1 MVPCQTHVM
10 LKWQEH
16 LNSSWAAEDS
26 QTATRQGAA
35 GLYAKLLHNKEV
47 VGVAQPVMDLIGPR
61 LPDFQ
66 YESSAAEEREEYLSS
81 LLHSQRCL
89 AHRVL
94 ARTPYALG
102 LHHRLVVLQR
112 IYYALHSKYHD
123 RFRAPAPSQT
133 MTSQDSGAME
143 PASEPWLP
151 GGGSRVKSG
160 TDVLIEMGVRTG
172 LSLLFALLQQNWRYA
187 REDPG
192 VALCNDVLATASS
205 VLASLPPLSLAN
217 ENKIPAVGLD
227 CLAQVADFLKK
238 TSVSSGSGG
247 ADRAGRRLALELLLG
262 LAVQRGSL
270 RFLLEWVE
278 VALAAS
284 SSSITSSTGSQQ
296 LQSEGGV
303 GYDLIYQTLLQ
314 MRQYSGFRGDS
325 LNSQALKKD
334 ADGLCSLSHV
344 ALCLFEEIC
353 NLASNCLCSCS
364 AGSASPGGV
373 ENDAVMVYVW
383 GSNSSHQLAEGTLE
397 KILQPKLAQG
407 FSDAQMIEA
416 GQYCTFSVSADG
428 SVKACGKGSYGR
440 LGLGDSNNQSM
451 PKKLAL
457 EPPRNM
463 CKVSSS
469 KGSDGHTL
477 AVTGEGEV
485 FSWGDGDYG
494 KLGHGN
500 SATQKYPKII
510 QGPLLGKVVVCVS
523 AGYRHSAAVT
533 NDGELYTWGEGDF
546 GRLGHSDSHS
556 RNVPTLVKDISGV
569 GQAACGSSHTMAVAQ
584 DGRMVWSF
592 GGGDNGKLG
601 HGDTNRV
608 YRPKVIEALHG
619 FIIRKVCAGSQSSLA
634 LTSAGQVFAW
644 GCGSCLGCG
653 SSETTS
659 LRPRFIEELSVTKII
674 DISCGDSHCLALSHE
689 NEVYAWG
696 NNAMGQCGQG
706 HTSTP
711 VTKPKKVIGLEGV
724 SIQQIT
730 AGTSHS
736 LAWTAVPTDRQLVA
750 WHRPFCVDLE
760 ESTFTY
766 LRSFLERYCD
776 GIGGEM
782 PPAPFPSRR
791 EHHQFVLLC
800 MKLLSIHLSLAH
812 AGGTGATVL
821 GAQGRPLRN
830 LLFRLIDSSV
840 PESIQQAVMNTLSI
854 GASLLLPPLRERTEL
869 LHSLL
874 PQGPESWESLSKG
887 QRLQLDMVLNSL
899 QEQSH
904 VASLL
909 GYSSPGE
916 LTAGAGPLGPPL
928 TSSPDRPSPSPEA
941 LHDHL
946 HLAEMLLKTLLLS
959 IGFYTERAFG
969 ELEKNSDKQQSSR
982 SQRQTDPP
990 SHFHHLLSALHK
1002 HLLAHC
1008 YSQTNTEDDSS
1019 VTLLHKH
1026 LCLLLPYTA
1035 ETFRRSTI
1043 LLEESS
1049 LDKHVIH
1056 KLHTVLLSSVAG
1068 SLLCQVMYSLLLLPL
1083 WVVRPLL
1090 THLLCLLEHLNEF
1103 NCLLPDTALLEER
1116 ELEAACSGQL
1126 DDTERA
1132 GPSHGGA
1139 EDDGWVWL
1147 LDLERSVALAI
1158 GRCLGG
1164 MLQGPP
1170 PSVQERT
1177 SEYWLCNPL
1186 LRNGLEMDF
1195 EQLDSSTSWLTEAV
1209 LLGCPDAKLA
1219 DLCLSEEN
1227 SMLMELALGSSR
1239 EPAGGLWRKM
1249 KEYAISRDWDNSGP
1263 SGDSLLET
1271 ACRCSLAALLKHTG
1285 LQDEAY
1291 WQDKYEP
1298 CEMLIEIYEMVY
1310 KIRSALLAHK
1320 DTPVTTANTQAL
1332 ANSKQSPSGQDR
1344 QEPGPSGREQQADR
1358 GKDQDPELGGHSGG
1372 HGTHQGGQ
1380 FLPTTAEHN
1389 QEEGPEE
1396 DTPSISSMYLPEVLQ
1411 CFLATRE
1418 AMQLQQNETVYESS
1432 GTSTLPS
1439 STESP
1444 GTPER
1449 EPPNTQG
1456 WERRRGSEE
1465 GMSFPVACHL
1475 VVSRCV
1481 FLLLGVRPAWQEQS
1495 EETGQAESTGA
1506 RKSTSSTDSLLS
1518 PKAEQSR
1525 FTLGSRKPSAGQS
1538 RNSFKNRMGLPLCS
1552 LGIMKDAWERLRQ
1565 CISPTT
1571 SSMCQ
1576 GGAGSSSSV
1585 LSQVFHF
1592 LCGSLLRPTPPSS
1605 LLEREAGSQADPKAI
1620 TLAMYQQQQRAEV
1633 RLEALCQISS
1643 FLSEMEE
1650 KSSGSGSSPPLR
1662 FPGLLQSV
1670 QLQFL
1675 SGCFGLGTPITG
1687 CQSGDNDQMYHY
1699 TSGTQSAS
1707 MFTQRELQ
1715 SAAHTLY
1722 QQVVR
1727 VLRQKVLTEREQTG
1741 SYQPLLLATVFA
1753 LNFHYQPV
1761 DLVVVCKS
1769 GILEILPLLTDNTCV
1784 LMNQRWLVAS
1794 VSGSMLLNGAVKL
1807 ACARLLQILA
1817 IAASSCEDSLPLD
1830 VSQAL
1835 LDVMCEQLQSLL
1847 HMVHQQEA
1855 LENTATEEA
1864 DQDTSTKRIRIEGME
1879 MVRSS
1884 RVIES
1889 QLADFLVFLRRILSL
1904 RVTKRVSAFI
1914 KWIDPLMTIISHK
1927 CSSGSPRFRNLRT
1940 KLLAFHI
1947 LEGLLPACS
1956 DTAQIEQI
1964 VDQLFGLL
1972 SVCMWEE
1979 PLAVKKNQEKTAE
1992 SSNRDP
1998 GSEDESIP
2006 IGDFSFDPYKLIC
2019 CSLESGNVLSHGSGG
2034 KGYGLATTAINSGC
2048 FIWKFNITK
2057 ENKGN
2062 EGTCIGVSRWPIR
2075 DYNHRTTTDM
2085 WLYRAYSGSLYHGG
2099 ELGRALPSFTQG
2111 DTITCI
2117 LDMEARTISFAKNN
2131 KEPKLAFEGVEA
2143 TELYPCVLFYSSNPG
2158 EKVALCDLQMRGMPS
2173 DLLPGEPLCSPRTT
2187 VLLEATVQLLCRLHQ
2202 CDGYWTQHIN
2212 QHMQSRLELIGPL
2225 MKEGGLGTVKHAGP
2239 RPKGIDER
2247 EKNKEQV
2254 RTCVGEETVEP
2265 GDLVT
2270 GPSGLS
2276 ETQLGA
2282 LCSEVWPVLALI
2294 GGVDSGLR
2302 AGGLCLHKPSGR
2314 RATLLGVLKEGSP
2327 LAKLQWEEA
2336 DLSVSFLNS
2345 WSPSDTPLSSLEPCD
2360 VPQCDVSRFRGLKPS
2375 VLLDL
2380 IFLTGLL
2387 EEQEEARERGGGA
2400 GRTRKS
2406 CSSEQEEEGWSIPR
2420 SVLERR
2426 LDEDIARVMMDD
2438 DDIERGT
2445 GLTEEREERE
2455 GERERNSHPSPTRA
2469 LSESCDDPEEGS
2481 TSSSCPPTP
2490 TPTLPTPSPH
2500 QTKPQP
2506 DVFSLE
2512 LRAVRVSYLLLG
2524 ALKSLAVILSCG
2536 KFTDLLLVPKHQDPS
2551 TAAILTSSS
2560 PDQAKPGDSGLSPAP
2575 AGEDS
2580 NAAEMRSV
2588 LQFMVRSMVK
2598 WAVRPCPIKQ
2608 SVSLSD
2614 LERAQV
2620 LIFKGTL
2627 NTLQEDKGTKDR
2639 KEPGHHSSSQPL
2651 SKTSSS
2657 VSLYSTGSEGT
2668 AIFGQSNGASA
2679 SSSTN
2684 DLAASL
2690 LSALQAD
2697 GLENFNPFLPIN
2709 LLQRMVLARF
2719 PTLAGLV
2726 NNPPMLHGPGPGF
2739 GLATSS
2745 SCEGFTEQQTS
2756 FMEPCANSQARSRGA
2771 ERPQMFVPV
2780 RLLEMGFSMR
2790 HIYKAMEAAG
2800 VAGEVDSRTIEVLAS
2815 WMLEHPLTEELQMES
2830 QPAGASTTETPS
2842 PDGPETVQCPEAPTS
2857 EPNESL
2863 LAGLDLVERENFLDV
2878 HLTRNRPP
2886 PARRQR
2892 SSLGHRTSFRRA
2904 DSPSP
2909 NPIPPL
2915 YRQDPGV
2922 SEWPE
2927 RAETHP
2933 FAAEEESELGYMDDP
2948 YHEEPYEELQ
2958 FREFIS
2964 SERDTLWMVEGGEEH
2979 QPHDMVQCELCNTL
2993 TLQFNNHMKRH
3004 HPGCG
3009 QSAGRRGY
3017 RSTGAYVDGW
3027 FGGECGSGSPYY
3039 LLCSTCREKYLAAN
3053 LGEIGSKHD
3062 RLKGLASDL
3071 IGRLDSTS
3079 DEDWELGPLDDSD
3092 PDRLTGLE
3100 DFGVLLRPLGLSE
3113 KKLVPDPIPFT
3124 ENDPLGALVNSTSN
3138 PDGSMIQKGVVS
3150 IDTKGLGSSGPLT
3163 LGEQAASLRDP
3174 QDRLQ
3179 ALGRVTST
3187 AQILLAYSMVMRA
3200 LSQTS
3205 SSVSVCSA
3213 SSGLEG
3219 LGLADIRILVRLM
3232 CLAAAGR
3239 VHTSVDQQGVAGGS
3253 RGCGGATESS
3263 SSAFLSFLSSAIGS
3277 LVSHSPT
3284 AYRELVDICTQDLMA
3299 AATGMNLGAIS
3310 DPAQRVRLTSTLKRA
3325 PQQDVTP
3332 LTPPTFLVTQSLV
3345 SLLTEKGIRYRYSP
3359 ERTVTEQH
3367 ETKGPEAGSPSAAVP
3382 PPQVGARV
3390 GPLELANALA
3400 ACALSARLTSK
3411 HRQWAAQQLVQAL
3424 AASERERDNP
3434 IRPQTYSDMAGDL
3447 RKCPLKKLE
3456 GHHGR
3461 VTSCTWNNEQGLLA
3475 TGAQDGTV
3483 RLWDVNQNTADLQCT
3498 HSCSISDDRRGSEAA
3513 GGAHLVSPVYWSS
3526 GGTLLAAFQNKIINI
3541 WTVNGAQGHVEAQPS
3556 WVTAL
3561 SWVQTSSPFPTQG
3574 GIAGKD
3580 AQPESLLVGRLD
3592 GSLCRLQVTE
3602 DFSIESTELTR
3613 CHRKE
3618 SPQCVAWH
3626 SVDKPFAVGYPDGK
3640 ILLATAESYETEQP
3654 LLLSAFPESVSIL
3667 RWDPTGHLLL
3677 STGRSEVVKIWG
3689 RAGGTWI
3696 TLHSLFHTGTV
3707 NTAEWCPLPGR
3718 GPEPRLMMAVGSQN
3732 GLLNV
3737 WTLPQGGTNV
3747 SVPKFLGSSSS
3758 QENNSGIKRGSAKCV
3773 FRLSGHITAVKT
3785 LSFCPSGLALVS
3797 GGIGGLLNIW
3807 SLQDG
3812 SILQTVVTG
3821 LGSVVSTTWIP
3832 NVGVAACSGRS
3843 KDALL
3848 IRCTSDWISQ
3858 NHVLASCRTVLRTQG
3873 ILGLNRAPCMAV
3885 FLERLPTLLQEQYS
3899 YERSHVTAGDQ
3910 LVHSAFL
3917 QSLASLTVGLSLE
3930 QYLCRPCRPPHHH
3943 PASLSLDHTHSCPME
3958 WSWLQTFSTTVKSAE
3973 AIARGTAFPESF
3985 TVPEFQQA
3993 GTTELT
3999 KPLDNS
4005 KWSFMMDEQLMS
4017 WATTRPED
4025 WQQGG
4030 KSQVF
4035 LWGNGRHGQLAD
4047 AGTNLMV
4054 PTIAPSLSQTHQV
4067 VCGQNCT
4074 FLVQANGTVLA
4085 VGEGSYGRLGQGNSD
4100 DLYTPTVI
4108 SALQGYVVTQLV
4120 TSCGSDGHSLALT
4133 ETGEV
4138 FSWGD
4143 GDYGKLGH
4151 GNSERQRRPKQVEA
4165 LQGEEVVQL
4174 ACGFKHSAVITTDG
4188 KLLTFGSGDSG
4199 RLGQRST
4206 SNKMLP
4212 ERVTALEGYHIGQ
4225 VSCGINHTLV
4235 LSSDGMSVWSFG
4247 DGDYGKL
4254 GTGPC
4259 TVKSYPQKVE
4269 QLCNKGI
4276 KKVGCGTQ
4284 FSVVLAKDGH
4294 VYTFGQERLIG
4305 LPDSLLK
4312 NHNRPQ
4318 VVPALEGVFVEDI
4331 AVGCEHVLVLSSTGD
4346 VYAWG
4351 CNCEGQ
4357 LGLGHSSPVK
4367 EPTLV
4372 TGLQGNNVRQI
4383 SAGRCHS
4390 SAWTTPSPSVKA
4402 SGASANL
4409 QLGLPQSIPP
4419 QYNALKD
4426 CSPDVL
4432 NTRLR
4437 VLYHFSDLMYKSWR
4451 LLNLHPRN
4459 QVSSSRYSSGTAAIV
4474 QGQLRGLLSP
4484 KVNTLPLVRSI
4495 GRTMTQGKT
4504 YGPQIT
4510 VKRISTRGRSSK
4522 PIFVQIAKQVVS
4534 LNPLELRLPSR
4545 AWKVKLVGEGADDAG
4560 GVFDDTITEMCQ
4572 ELQSGVVDLLIHT
4585 PNSSTD
4591 VGSNTDRFLLNPA
4604 AVSEDHM
4611 VQFRFLGILMA
4622 VAIRTKKPLDLH
4634 LAPWVWKQL
4643 CCIPLGGPDLEE
4655 VDLLTYRSLHGIRH
4669 LDNSGI
4675 TEDNFH
4681 VMIPLDSFMAHSA
4694 DGKLVPVVPGG
4705 HNISLTFSN
4714 KSDYVER
4721 TLDYRL
4727 HEMDRQVA
4735 AVREGMSSIIPV
4747 PLLSLLTARQLEQLV
4762 CGLPEVSVEMLKK
4775 VVRYRDITDSH
4786 QLIGWLW
4793 QSLEEFA
4800 NEERVLFL
4808 RFVSG
4813 RSRLPSNPADITQ
4826 KFQIIKVDRPVNGLP
4841 TAQTC
4846 FFQLR
4851 LPPYTSQAILA
4862 ERLRYSIHNCPSID
4876 MDNYMLSRNTDPADG
4891 SDTEY

>member
-26 QTATRQGAA
+26 VQTATRSGAA
-35 GLYAKLLHNKEV
+35 SLYAKLLHSKEV
-47 VGVAQPVMDLIGPR
+47 LGLAQPVQDLMGPR

-66 YESSAAEEREEYLSS
+66 YESSAEEEREEYLSA

-94 ARTPYALG
+94 ARTPYALS
-102 LHHRLVVLQR
+102 LHHRLAVLQR
-112 IYYALHSKYHD
+112 VYYALHSKYHD
-123 RFRAPAPSQT
+123 RFRTPPPPQ
-133 MTSQDSGAME
+133 
-143 PASEPWLP
+143 PASSSSSGTEGGALEPISESWQVA
-151 GGGSRVKSG
+151 GSRVKSG

-172 LSLLFALLQQNWRYA
+172 LSLLFALLRQSWQRG
-187 REDPG
+187 RMSLEDDPPD
-192 VALCNDVLATASS
+192 VALCNEVLGTASS
-205 VLASLPPLSLAN
+205 VLAALPPLSLAN

-227 CLAQVADFLKK
+227 CLAQVSDFLKK
-238 TSVSSGSGG
+238 TAVSGSW

-284 SSSITSSTGSQQ
+284 ASSSSSSSS
-296 LQSEGGV
+296 SEPSGV
-303 GYDLIYQTLLQ
+303 GYELIGQILQQ
-314 MRQYSGFRGDS
+314 MRQYSGFRGDFV
-325 LNSQALKKD
+325 NTQVLKKD

-353 NLASNCLCSCS
+353 ALASNCLSSCS
-364 AGSASPGGV
+364 MGSSSPGSEG
-373 ENDAVMVYVW
+373 DAVKVYVW

-407 FSDAQMIEA
+407 FCDAQMIEA

-428 SVKACGKGSYGR
+428 SVRACGKGSYGR
-440 LGLGDSNNQSM
+440 LGLGDSNNQSV
-451 PKKLAL
+451 PKKLVL
-457 EPPRNM
+457 DPPRTM
-463 CKVSSS
+463 RKVSSS

-477 AVTGEGEV
+477 AVTAEGEV

-500 SATQKYPKII
+500 SATQKYPKLI

-569 GQAACGSSHTMAVAQ
+569 GQAACGSSHTIAVAL
-584 DGRMVWSF
+584 DGRIVWSF

-619 FIIRKVCAGSQSSLA
+619 YIIRKVCAGSQCSLA

-711 VTKPKKVIGLEGV
+711 ITKPKKVIGLEGL

-776 GIGGEM
+776 SISGDT
-782 PPAPFPSRR
+782 PPAPFSSKR

-830 LLFRLIDSSV
+830 LLFRLIDSNV
-840 PESIQQAVMNTLSI
+840 PESLQQAVMNTLSI

-909 GYSSPGE
+909 GYSSPGD
-916 LTAGAGPLGPPL
+916 LGAGLLPP
-928 TSSPDRPSPSPEA
+928 TPDRPVGSSTSSTEA
-941 LHDHL
+941 PDHL
-946 HLAEMLLKTLLLS
+946 HLAEVLLKTLLLS

-969 ELEKNSDKQQSSR
+969 ELEKNSDKQQSS
-982 SQRQTDPP
+982 SAQKQTEAP

-1008 YSQTNTEDDSS
+1008 YIYTNTEDDSS

-1026 LCLLLPYTA
+1026 LCLLLPYAA

-1049 LDKHVIH
+1049 LDKHVIN
-1056 KLHTVLLSSVAG
+1056 KLHMVLFGSVAG

-1083 WVVRPLL
+1083 AVVKPLL
-1090 THLLCLLEHLNEF
+1090 PHLLSLLEHLNEL
-1103 NCLLPDTALLEER
+1103 NCYLPNTSLLESL
-1116 ELEAACSGQL
+1116 ELEGTPQEISEVTDAALG
-1126 DDTERA
+1126 EE
-1132 GPSHGGA
+1132 SHDWA
-1139 EDDGWVWL
+1139 WL

-1170 PSVQERT
+1170 PSVQEKAA
-1177 SEYWLCNPL
+1177 EYWLCNPL

-1195 EQLDSSTSWLTEAV
+1195 EQLDLAMGWLTEAI
-1209 LLGCPDAKLA
+1209 LLVSGDARLA
-1219 DLCLSEEN
+1219 DLQLSEEN
-1227 SMLMELALGSSR
+1227 ATLVELALGSPR
-1239 EPAGGLWRKM
+1239 EPAASLWRKM
-1249 KEYAISRDWDNSGP
+1249 KEYAASRDWDGGAAL
-1263 SGDSLLET
+1263 GDSLLET

-1285 LQDEAY
+1285 LQDDAY
-1291 WQDKYEP
+1291 WQDRYEP
-1298 CEMLIEIYEMVY
+1298 CEMLIEIYEVVY
-1310 KIRSALLAHK
+1310 KVRTTLLSLKENMANAANIQPAAVTKQGSAGSQSPGEEKLEPSSSSEQ
-1320 DTPVTTANTQAL
+1320 TGREPEPTGQNTQ
-1332 ANSKQSPSGQDR
+1332 P
-1344 QEPGPSGREQQADR
+1344 
-1358 GKDQDPELGGHSGG
+1358 
-1372 HGTHQGGQ
+1372 
-1380 FLPTTAEHN
+1380 AEHN
-1389 QEEGPEE
+1389 QDDPTE
-1396 DTPSISSMYLPEVLQ
+1396 DETPSIKVLQ

-1449 EPPNTQG
+1449 EPPARPWDCPQNT
-1456 WERRRGSEE
+1456 EHSLT
-1465 GMSFPVACHL
+1465 FPAACHL
-1475 VVSRCV
+1475 VVSRCL
-1481 FLLLGVRPAWQEQS
+1481 FLLLGVQAAWQEQS
-1495 EETGQAESTGA
+1495 QLFDTYTESNTA
-1506 RKSTSSTDSLLS
+1506 RKSTSSFEGQGT
-1518 PKAEQSR
+1518 KAEFHSSSDSRKQSEREVNDQSR
-1525 FTLGSRKPSAGQS
+1525 SSSGSV
-1538 RNSFKNRMGLPLCS
+1538 KNKMGLPLCS
-1552 LGIMKDAWERLRQ
+1552 LGIMKDVWERLRQ
-1565 CISPTT
+1565 CISPSTVLG
-1571 SSMCQ
+1571 S
-1576 GGAGSSSSV
+1576 GAVGSPM
-1585 LSQVFHF
+1585 LDQVFHF
-1592 LCGSLLRPTPPSS
+1592 LCGSLVRTSVLV
-1605 LLEREAGSQADPKAI
+1605 ERAAGVQADPRAI
-1620 TLAMYQQQQRAEV
+1620 TLAMAQQQQRAEV

-1650 KSSGSGSSPPLR
+1650 KSSGNSLVPPR

-1670 QLQFL
+1670 QLHFL
-1675 SGCFGLGTPITG
+1675 SGCFGLGAPVTG
-1687 CQSGDNDQMYHY
+1687 SLATLTDKLSHY
-1699 TSGTQSAS
+1699 TAGTESAS
-1707 MFTQRELQ
+1707 MSAQRELQ
-1715 SAAHTLY
+1715 AAAHTLY

-1727 VLRQKVLTEREQTG
+1727 VLRQKVALEKEHKG
-1741 SYQPLLLATVFA
+1741 SCQHLLLAAVFA
-1753 LNFHYQPV
+1753 LTFHYQPA
-1761 DLVVVCKS
+1761 DLVVVIKS
-1769 GILEILPLLTDNTCV
+1769 GLLELLASITDNSCV
-1784 LMNQRWLVAS
+1784 LVSQRWLAAS
-1794 VSGSMLLNGAVKL
+1794 VSGNMLLGGAVKL
-1807 ACARLLQILA
+1807 ASARLLQSLV
-1817 IAASSCEDSLPLD
+1817 IAASSCEGALPLD

-1835 LDVMCEQLQSLL
+1835 MDVMCEQLQGLL
-1847 HMVHQQEA
+1847 LTLHQQEA
-1855 LENTATEEA
+1855 LENSAEYDGEL
-1864 DQDTSTKRIRIEGME
+1864 DPNTKTPKPENAE
-1879 MVRSS
+1879 VPHSS
-1884 RVIES
+1884 KVVES
-1889 QLADFLVFLRRILSL
+1889 QLSDFLVFLRRILSL
-1904 RVTKRVSAFI
+1904 RVTKRVSSFSR
-1914 KWIDPLMTIISHK
+1914 WIDPLMIIISYHS
-1927 CSSGSPRFRNLRT
+1927 SSGNPHFYNLRT

-1947 LEGLLPACS
+1947 LEALLPACS
-1956 DTAQIEQI
+1956 DPLQMKQI
-1964 VDQLFGLL
+1964 VEQLFGLL
-1972 SVCMWEE
+1972 STYMWEE
-1979 PLAVKKNQEKTAE
+1979 PLAMRRKLEKASENSKKEI
-1992 SSNRDP
+1992 S
-1998 GSEDESIP
+1998 SEDECIP
-2006 IGDFSFDPYKLIC
+2006 IGDFSFDPHKLVC

-2034 KGYGLATTAINSGC
+2034 KGYGLATTAITSGC
-2048 FIWKFNITK
+2048 FIWKFYITK
-2057 ENKGN
+2057 ENRGN

-2131 KEPKLAFEGVEA
+2131 REPKLAFEGVDA

-2173 DLLPGEPLCSPRTT
+2173 DLLPGDPLCSPRAT
-2187 VLLEATVQLLCRLHQ
+2187 VLVEATIQLLRRLHQ
-2202 CDGYWTQHIN
+2202 SDDWASHIN
-2212 QHMQSRLELIGPL
+2212 LHMSRRLDLIGPI
-2225 MKEGGLGTVKHAGP
+2225 MREGAHCRHGHGSKDQAECGVVEGERSPGETWKSPELFCGP
-2239 RPKGIDER
+2239 
-2247 EKNKEQV
+2247 
-2254 RTCVGEETVEP
+2254 T
-2265 GDLVT
+2265 
-2270 GPSGLS
+2270 GLS
-2276 ETQLGA
+2276 EPQLGV
-2282 LCSEVWPVLALI
+2282 LCTEVWPVLALI

-2302 AGGLCLHKPSGR
+2302 AGGICQHKPSGR

-2327 LAKLQWEEA
+2327 LAKLQWEET
-2336 DLSVSFLNS
+2336 DLTVSFLNS
-2345 WSPSDTPLSSLEPCD
+2345 WSPSDTPLSFLEPCD
-2360 VPQCDVSRFRGLKPS
+2360 VPQLDVSRCSGLTPA
-2375 VLLDL
+2375 VLFHL
-2380 IFLTGLL
+2380 ILLTGVL
-2387 EEQEEARERGGGA
+2387 EEPELEAGA
-2400 GRTRKS
+2400 GTRTGGRVSGKS
-2406 CSSEQEEEGWSIPR
+2406 RNNSQNNSEGGSR
-2420 SVLERR
+2420 SELEQR
-2426 LDEDIARVMMDD
+2426 LDEDIARVMML
-2438 DDIERGT
+2438 EEGVN
-2445 GLTEEREERE
+2445 GLMTTEEDKNKGDERKEVHHSEAESPRTPKPSVEEQ
-2455 GERERNSHPSPTRA
+2455 
-2469 LSESCDDPEEGS
+2469 EGS
-2481 TSSSCPPTP
+2481 PCPL
-2490 TPTLPTPSPH
+2490 TLSLAPRT
-2500 QTKPQP
+2500 
-2506 DVFSLE
+2506 DLFALE
-2512 LRAVRVSYLLLG
+2512 LHAIRVSYLLLG
-2524 ALKSLAVILSCG
+2524 ALKSLAVILNCG
-2536 KFTDLLLVPKHQDPS
+2536 MFTDLLLVPKAE
-2551 TAAILTSSS
+2551 TAAGLGS
-2560 PDQAKPGDSGLSPAP
+2560 PDPARCPAAAPGEES
-2575 AGEDS
+2575 
-2580 NAAEMRSV
+2580 AELQSV
-2588 LQFMVRSMVK
+2588 VQFLVRSMVK
-2598 WAVRPCPIKQ
+2598 WAVRPSPIKQ
-2608 SVSLSD
+2608 SVALAD

-2620 LIFKGTL
+2620 MIFKGAL
-2627 NTLQEDKGTKDR
+2627 CRLQEDGAGKENKDSA
-2639 KEPGHHSSSQPL
+2639 GHGSSQPV
-2651 SKTSSS
+2651 SKSSSS
-2657 VSLYSTGSEGT
+2657 VSLYSNGSDGT
-2668 AIFGQSNGASA
+2668 AIFGQSA

-2684 DLAASL
+2684 DLTTSL

-2719 PTLAGLV
+2719 PTLAGFVHSPVL
-2726 NNPPMLHGPGPGF
+2726 PP
-2739 GLATSS
+2739 GLSLAGSAP
-2745 SCEGFTEQQTS
+2745 CEGYTEQQTS
-2756 FMEPCANSQARSRGA
+2756 FLEPCGQTRTPVDH
-2771 ERPQMFVPV
+2771 PQMFVPV
-2780 RLLEMGFSMR
+2780 RLLEMGFSVR
-2790 HIYKAMEAAG
+2790 HIYRAMEAAG
-2800 VAGEVDSRTIEVLAS
+2800 VTGEVDSAMIEVLAS
-2815 WMLEHPLTEELQMES
+2815 WMLEHPLTEEQHTGEGS
-2830 QPAGASTTETPS
+2830 SAGGATDTPS
-2842 PDGPETVQCPEAPTS
+2842 SEGPETVQCPESPATLR
-2857 EPNESL
+2857 EPSESL

-2892 SSLGHRTSFRRA
+2892 SGLSQRTSFRRA

-2909 NPIPPL
+2909 GPVPAL
-2915 YRQDPGV
+2915 YRQEMAV

-2948 YHEEPYEELQ
+2948 YQEEPYEELLTP
-2958 FREFIS
+2958 EFIA
-2964 SERDTLWMVEGGEEH
+2964 SERDTLWMVEAGEEH
-2979 QPHDMVQCELCNTL
+2979 TEAREMVECELCNTL
-2993 TLQFNNHMKRH
+2993 TLQFNTHMKRH

-3017 RSTGAYVDGW
+3017 RSNGAYVDGW

-3039 LLCSTCREKYLAAN
+3039 LLCSTCREKYLTAN
-3053 LGEIGSKHD
+3053 LGDLSSKHE
-3062 RLKGLASDL
+3062 RARGLASDL

-3079 DEDWELGPLDDSD
+3079 DDEWDPGHQEDSD
-3092 PDRLTGLE
+3092 SDRLTGLE

-3113 KKLVPDPIPFT
+3113 KKLIPDPIPFI
-3124 ENDPLGALVNSTSN
+3124 EPDPLGANDTGEKNL
-3138 PDGSMIQKGVVS
+3138 QYRGVVS
-3150 IDTKGLGSSGPLT
+3150 TELKGSTGLMS
-3163 LGEQAASLRDP
+3163 LGEQAASLREA
-3174 QDRLQ
+3174 QERLV
-3179 ALGRVTST
+3179 ALRRVTAT
-3187 AQILLAYSMVMRA
+3187 AQILLAYSMALRA
-3200 LSQTS
+3200 LSQISSTS
-3205 SSVSVCSA
+3205 SVCNQ
-3213 SSGLEG
+3213 SSGLEA

-3232 CLAAAGR
+3232 CLAAGGR
-3239 VHTSVDQQGVAGGS
+3239 VHMDVDQQGSGRGS
-3253 RGCGGATESS
+3253 LSDSTGST
-3263 SSAFLSFLSSAIGS
+3263 FLSFLSSAIGS
-3277 LVSHSPT
+3277 LVCHSPA

-3299 AATGMNLGAIS
+3299 AATGMNLGAIVDQQQS
-3310 DPAQRVRLTSTLKRA
+3310 SRLSAGLKGAPRDPKEFTH
-3325 PQQDVTP
+3325 
-3332 LTPPTFLVTQSLV
+3332 PTFLVTQSLV
-3345 SLLTEKGIRYRYSP
+3345 SLLTEKGVRYRYSA
-3359 ERTVTEQH
+3359 ERMESTESK
-3367 ETKGPEAGSPSAAVP
+3367 EPGSPPTTAPPLSQSAL
-3382 PPQVGARV
+3382 RV

-3400 ACALSARLTSK
+3400 ACTLSARLTSK

-3424 AASERERDNP
+3424 AAAERDSP

-3447 RKCPLKKLE
+3447 RKCPLRKLE
-3456 GHHGR
+3456 AHHNR
-3461 VTSCTWNNEQGLLA
+3461 VTSCSWSAEQSLLA
-3475 TGAQDGTV
+3475 TGSHDGTV
-3483 RLWDVNQNTADLQCT
+3483 RLWDISQNTAELLHT
-3498 HSCSISDDRRGSEAA
+3498 HNCCSEAA
-3513 GGAHLVSPVYWSS
+3513 SASEGSVGTHLLSPVMWSTQ
-3526 GGTLLAAFQNKIINI
+3526 GTYLAAFQNKLINI
-3541 WTVNGAQGHVEAQPS
+3541 WTVRGSQVHVEAQPS
-3556 WVTAL
+3556 WVTAV
-3561 SWVQTSSPFPTQG
+3561 SWVHSSSPFPSQG
-3574 GIAGKD
+3574 ASGQSSA
-3580 AQPESLLVGRLD
+3580 ESLLLGRLD
-3592 GSLCRLQVTE
+3592 GSLCWMEVSEGEGGGVRV
-3602 DFSIESTELTR
+3602 ESTELPH
-3613 CHRKE
+3613 CQRKE
-3618 SPQCVAWH
+3618 APQCLSWY
-3626 SVDKPFAVGYPDGK
+3626 STDRPFAVGYPDGK
-3640 ILLATAESYETEQP
+3640 ILLATAECYDMEQP
-3654 LLLSAFPESVSIL
+3654 ILLTAFHESVSAL

-3677 STGRSEVVKIWG
+3677 SVGRSEVVKIWG
-3689 RAGGTWI
+3689 RVGVTWMI
-3696 TLHSLFHTGTV
+3696 LHSLFHTGTV
-3707 NTAEWCPLPGR
+3707 NVAEWCPMPGR
-3718 GPEPRLMMAVGSQN
+3718 GTDPRLMVAVGCQN
-3732 GLLNV
+3732 GLLYV
-3737 WTLPQGGTNV
+3737 WTVPQGGTSV
-3747 SVPKFLGSSSS
+3747 SVPNFLCASTS
-3758 QENNSGIKRGSAKCV
+3758 QERSAVVKRGNAKCV
-3773 FRLSGHITAVKT
+3773 FRLSGHITAIKT
-3785 LSFCPSGLALVS
+3785 LSFCPSGLALIS

-3807 SLQDG
+3807 SLRDG
-3812 SILQTVVTG
+3812 SVLQTVVTG
-3821 LGSVVSTTWIP
+3821 LGSVVCTSWIP
-3832 NVGVAACSGRS
+3832 HVGVATCSGRS
-3843 KDALL
+3843 KDVLL
-3848 IRCTSDWISQ
+3848 IRCSPDWISQ
-3858 NHVLASCRTVLRTQG
+3858 NHVLASCRTVLRSQG

-3885 FLERLPTLLQEQYS
+3885 FLERLPALLQEQYN
-3899 YERSHVTAGDQ
+3899 YERSHVMAGDQ
-3910 LVHSAFL
+3910 LVHSSFL
-3917 QSLASLTVGLSLE
+3917 QSLACLAVGLSLE
-3930 QYLCRPCRPPHHH
+3930 QLLSRQPVAPHHVG
-3943 PASLSLDHTHSCPME
+3943 SSTGSDTLSVPSAHSE
-3958 WSWLQTFSTTVKSAE
+3958 WNWLSTFSITVKSAE
-3973 AIARGTAFPESF
+3973 AFARGTAFPEAF
-3985 TVPEFQQA
+3985 TMLELQQPGA
-3993 GTTELT
+3993 TDSARA
-3999 KPLDNS
+3999 LDNS
-4005 KWSFMMDEQLMS
+4005 KWSFMMDEQLML
-4017 WATTRPED
+4017 WATSRPED

-4030 KSQVF
+4030 KSEVF

-4047 AGTNLMV
+4047 AGTNVSV
-4054 PTIAPSLSQTHQV
+4054 PTLAPSLSQTQQV

-4120 TSCGSDGHSLALT
+4120 TSYGSDGHSLALT

-4151 GNSERQRRPKQVEA
+4151 GNSERQRRPKQIEA

-4174 ACGFKHSAVITTDG
+4174 ACGFKHSAVVTADG
-4188 KLLTFGSGDSG
+4188 KLFTFGCGDSG

-4206 SNKMLP
+4206 SNKMVP

-4225 VSCGINHTLV
+4225 VSCGINHTLA
-4235 LSSDGMSVWSFG
+4235 LSSDGMTLWAFG

-4259 TVKSYPQKVE
+4259 TVKCYPQKVE
-4269 QLCNKGI
+4269 TLCNKGL
-4276 KKVGCGTQ
+4276 KKVGCGTH

-4305 LPDSLLK
+4305 LPDSMLK

-4318 VVPALEGVFVEDI
+4318 IVPALEGIFIEDI
-4331 AVGCEHVLVLSSTGD
+4331 AVGCEHILALSNTGD

-4351 CNCEGQ
+4351 CNCEAQ

-4367 EPTLV
+4367 EPMLV
-4372 TGLQGNNVRQI
+4372 TALQGKNIRQI

-4390 SAWTTPSPSVKA
+4390 AAWTTPSSSRT
-4402 SGASANL
+4402 SGSAGL
-4409 QLGLPQSIPP
+4409 QLGLPQTIPP
-4419 QYNALKD
+4419 QYNALKE
-4426 CSPDVL
+4426 CRPEEL
-4432 NTRLR
+4432 GIRLR

-4451 LLNLHPRN
+4451 LLNLDPRN
-4459 QVSSSRYSSGTAAIV
+4459 QVPASRYSSGTAAIV

-4484 KVNTLPLVRSI
+4484 KVNTLPLMRSI

-4522 PIFVQIAKQVVS
+4522 PIFVQIAKQVVN
-4534 LNPLELRLPSR
+4534 LNPTELRLPSR

-4585 PNSSTD
+4585 PNSSAD

-4604 AVSEDHM
+4604 AISDEHM
-4611 VQFRFLGILMA
+4611 VQFHFLGILMA

-4643 CCIPLGGPDLEE
+4643 CCIPLGGADLEE
-4655 VDLLTYRSLHGIRH
+4655 VDLLTYRSLQGILH
-4669 LDNSGI
+4669 LDDSSIN
-4675 TEDNFH
+4675 EDNFT
-4681 VMIPLDSFMAHSA
+4681 VMIPLDSFVAHSA
-4694 DGKLVPVVPGG
+4694 NGKLVPVVPGG
-4705 HNISLTFSN
+4705 HNLPLTFGN
-4714 KSDYVER
+4714 RNEYVER
-4721 TLDYRL
+4721 ALEYRL

-4775 VVRYRDITDSH
+4775 VVRYRDITESH
-4786 QLIGWLW
+4786 QLIVWLW
-4793 QSLEEFA
+4793 QSLEEFT

-4851 LPPYTSQAILA
+4851 LPPYTSQAVLA

-4876 MDNYMLSRNTDPADG
+4876 MDNYMLSRNTEPAEG

>member
-1 MVPCQTHVM
+1 MVPSQTHMM

-26 QTATRQGAA
+26 VQTATRHGAA
-35 GLYAKLLHNKEV
+35 ALYAKLVYNKEV
-47 VGVAQPVMDLIGPR
+47 VGLAQPVQDLMGPR

-66 YESSAAEEREEYLSS
+66 YESSAEEEKEEYLSA

-89 AHRVL
+89 AHRML
-94 ARTPYALG
+94 ARTPFALS
-102 LHHRLVVLQR
+102 LHHRLMILQR
-112 IYYALHSKYHD
+112 VFYALHSKYHD
-123 RFRAPAPSQT
+123 RFRAPLPPQPS
-133 MTSQDSGAME
+133 SSSAEGGALE
-143 PASEPWLP
+143 LVSEPWP
-151 GGGSRVKSG
+151 TGSSRSKSG

-172 LSLLFALLQQNWRYA
+172 LSLLFALLRQSWQRGRLENPP
-187 REDPG
+187 D
-192 VALCNDVLATASS
+192 VALCNEVLATASS
-205 VLASLPPLSLAN
+205 VLAALPPLSLAN
-217 ENKIPAVGLD
+217 ENKIPTVGLD
-227 CLAQVADFLKK
+227 CLTQVGDFLKK
-238 TSVSSGSGG
+238 TAVSGSG
-247 ADRAGRRLALELLLG
+247 ADRAGRRLSLELLLS
-262 LAVQRGSL
+262 LALQRGSL

-284 SSSITSSTGSQQ
+284 ASSTT
-296 LQSEGGV
+296 SETVGV
-303 GYDLIYQTLLQ
+303 GYELIHQTLQQ
-314 MRQYSGFRGDS
+314 MRQHTAVRGES
-325 LNSQALKKD
+325 VNTQVLKKD

-353 NLASNCLCSCS
+353 TLASNCLCSCS
-364 AGSASPGGV
+364 AGSSSSSGL

-428 SVKACGKGSYGR
+428 AVKACGKGSYGR

-451 PKKLAL
+451 PKKLVL
-457 EPPRNM
+457 EPPRTM
-463 CKVSSS
+463 RKVSSS

-477 AVTGEGEV
+477 AVTAEGEV

-569 GQAACGSSHTMAVAQ
+569 GQVACGSSHTIAVAQ
-584 DGRMVWSF
+584 DGRIVWSF

-619 FIIRKVCAGSQSSLA
+619 FIIRKVCAGSQSSLS

-659 LRPRFIEELSVTKII
+659 LRPRLIEELSITKII

-689 NEVYAWG
+689 NEVFAWG

-776 GIGGEM
+776 SISGDT
-782 PPAPFPSRR
+782 PPAPFPSKR

-840 PESIQQAVMNTLSI
+840 PDSIQQAVMSTLSI

-916 LTAGAGPLGPPL
+916 LSAGLALPP
-928 TSSPDRPSPSPEA
+928 TPDRPTGSVSSGSEA
-941 LHDHL
+941 PDQL
-946 HLAEMLLKTLLLS
+946 HLAEVLLKTLLLS

-969 ELEKNSDKQQSSR
+969 ELEKNSDKQRFSQS
-982 SQRQTDPP
+982 QKQTEAP
-990 SHFHHLLSALHK
+990 SHFHHLLSALHR

-1008 YSQTNTEDDSS
+1008 YIHTGAEDDSS
-1019 VTLLHKH
+1019 VVLLHKH
-1026 LCLLLPYTA
+1026 LCLLLPYAA

-1043 LLEESS
+1043 LLEEST
-1049 LDKHVIH
+1049 LDKHVIK
-1056 KLHTVLLSSVAG
+1056 KLHTVLFGSVAG

-1083 WVVRPLL
+1083 AVVKPLL
-1090 THLLCLLEHLNEF
+1090 PHLLTLLEHLNEL
-1103 NCLLPDTALLEER
+1103 NCYLPNTAHLEDM
-1116 ELEAACSGQL
+1116 ELEGTSEEASE
-1126 DDTERA
+1126 TSE
-1132 GPSHGGA
+1132 PITVPES
-1139 EDDGWVWL
+1139 EDWAWL

-1170 PSVQERT
+1170 PSIQEKT
-1177 SEYWLCNPL
+1177 AEFWLCNPL
-1186 LRNGLEMDF
+1186 LRNGLEIDF
-1195 EQLDSSTSWLTEAV
+1195 EQLDWAMGWLTEAV
-1209 LLGCPDAKLA
+1209 FMGCGDVRLA
-1219 DLCLSEEN
+1219 ELRLSEEN
-1227 SMLMELALGSSR
+1227 TTLVELALGSLR
-1239 EPAGGLWRKM
+1239 EPASALWRKM
-1249 KEYAISRDWDNSGP
+1249 KEYAVSRDWDNSG
-1263 SGDSLLET
+1263 SVGDSLLET
-1271 ACRCSLAALLKHTG
+1271 VCRCSLAALLKHAG
-1285 LQDEAY
+1285 LHEAY

-1298 CEMLIEIYEMVY
+1298 CEVLIEIYQVVY
-1310 KIRSALLAHK
+1310 KIRSILLSYK
-1320 DTPVTTANTQAL
+1320 ESIVNTTSVQTTTTKQASL
-1332 ANSKQSPSGQDR
+1332 GSQSPSEER
-1344 QEPGPSGREQQADR
+1344 QEVGSSGEQTGRDTDPSSQT
-1358 GKDQDPELGGHSGG
+1358 PH
-1372 HGTHQGGQ
+1372 
-1380 FLPTTAEHN
+1380 TAEHN
-1389 QEEGPEE
+1389 QDDPEE
-1396 DTPSISSMYLPEVLQ
+1396 ETPSISKVLQ

-1444 GTPER
+1444 GTPDR
-1449 EPPNTQG
+1449 EPPQRPWDHHSISDQG
-1456 WERRRGSEE
+1456 L
-1465 GMSFPVACHL
+1465 SFPAACHL
-1475 VVSRCV
+1475 LVSRCL
-1481 FLLLGVRPAWQEQS
+1481 FLLLGVRAAWQE
-1495 EETGQAESTGA
+1495 ESVSSQTHTESSLA
-1506 RKSTSSTDSLLS
+1506 RSL
-1518 PKAEQSR
+1518 PYYEA
-1525 FTLGSRKPSAGQS
+1525 LGSKMELQS
-1538 RNSFKNRMGLPLCS
+1538 SSERRFSERETPDESKSSSGSFKNKIGLPLCS

-1571 SSMCQ
+1571 VLCPS
-1576 GGAGSSSSV
+1576 GGGTPI
-1585 LSQVFHF
+1585 LGQVFHF
-1592 LCGSLLRPTPPSS
+1592 LCRSILRTSS
-1605 LLEREAGSQADPKAI
+1605 LVDKDGGTHVDPKAI
-1620 TLAMYQQQQRAEV
+1620 TIAMAQQHQRAQV
-1633 RLEALCQISS
+1633 RLEALCQICS

-1650 KSSGSGSSPPLR
+1650 KSVSSLAPPR

-1675 SGCFGLGTPITG
+1675 SGCFCLGAPITG
-1687 CQSGDNDQMYHY
+1687 SLAAPNNKIHHY
-1699 TSGTQSAS
+1699 TAGTQSAPVS
-1707 MFTQRELQ
+1707 VQRELQ

-1722 QQVVR
+1722 QQLVR
-1727 VLRQKVLTEREQTG
+1727 VLRQKVALEREQAG
-1741 SYQPLLLATVFA
+1741 SYQHLLLATVFA

-1761 DLVVVCKS
+1761 DLVVIIKCGV
-1769 GILEILPLLTDNTCV
+1769 LEILSTLTDNTCV
-1784 LMNQRWLVAS
+1784 LVNQRWLAAS
-1794 VSGSMLLNGAVKL
+1794 MSGHMQLGGAVKL
-1807 ACARLLQILA
+1807 AAARLLQIFA
-1817 IAASSCEDSLPLD
+1817 IAASSCEEALPLE

-1835 LDVMCEQLQSLL
+1835 MEVMNEQLQGLL
-1847 HMVHQQEA
+1847 HAIQQQEV
-1855 LENTATEEA
+1855 LERDSTEHIQEETPKQESA
-1864 DQDTSTKRIRIEGME
+1864 D
-1879 MVRSS
+1879 VFRSS
-1884 RVIES
+1884 RVVES
-1889 QLADFLVFLRRILSL
+1889 HLADFLVFLRRILSL
-1904 RVTKRVSAFI
+1904 RVAKRVSAFV
-1914 KWIDPLMTIISHK
+1914 KWIDPLMTIISYK
-1927 CSSGSPRFRNLRT
+1927 CSSGNPRFHNLRT

-1947 LEGLLPACS
+1947 LEALLPACS
-1956 DTAQIEQI
+1956 DPVVMKQI
-1964 VDQLFGLL
+1964 VDQLFSLL
-1972 SVCMWEE
+1972 STYMWEE
-1979 PLAVKKNQEKTAE
+1979 PLALRKNLEKERTLE
-1992 SSNRDP
+1992 NSNRDS
-1998 GSEDESIP
+1998 GSEDECIP
-2006 IGDFSFDPYKLIC
+2006 IGDFSFDPHKLIC

-2034 KGYGLATTAINSGC
+2034 KGYGLATTAITSGC
-2048 FIWKFNITK
+2048 FIWKFYITK
-2057 ENKGN
+2057 ENRGN

-2131 KEPKLAFEGVEA
+2131 REPKLAFEGVDA

-2173 DLLPGEPLCSPRTT
+2173 DLLPGEPLCSPRAT
-2187 VLLEATVQLLCRLHQ
+2187 VLLESTIQLLRRLYVN
-2202 CDGYWTQHIN
+2202 DDWVQHIN
-2212 QHMQSRLELIGPL
+2212 QHMLNKLQLINPL
-2225 MKEGGLGTVKHAGP
+2225 MREGQGKIAGHVSKESDEKCGVNRERGSAWADVGTSTDHLSGP
-2239 RPKGIDER
+2239 A
-2247 EKNKEQV
+2247 
-2254 RTCVGEETVEP
+2254 
-2265 GDLVT
+2265 
-2270 GPSGLS
+2270 GLS
-2276 ETQLGA
+2276 DAQLSV
-2282 LCSEVWPVLALI
+2282 LCTEVWPVMALI

-2302 AGGLCLHKPSGR
+2302 AGGTCLHKPSGR
-2314 RATLLGVLKEGSP
+2314 PATLLGVLKEGSP
-2327 LAKLQWEEA
+2327 LAKLQWEET
-2336 DLSVSFLNS
+2336 DFTVSFLNS

-2360 VPQCDVSRFRGLKPS
+2360 VPQLDMSRCRGLKPT
-2375 VLLDL
+2375 VLFDL
-2380 IFLTGLL
+2380 ILMTGIL
-2387 EEQEEARERGGGA
+2387 EEREPPSG
-2400 GRTRKS
+2400 
-2406 CSSEQEEEGWSIPR
+2406 SSETSGLPRNRISSEGGPR
-2420 SVLERR
+2420 SELERH
-2426 LDEDIARVMMDD
+2426 LDEDIARIMMDEEGMSYPVD
-2438 DDIERGT
+2438 EDRNKV
-2445 GLTEEREERE
+2445 EERRDENQDDALRSLIQSNEERV
-2455 GERERNSHPSPTRA
+2455 SAPCPTILA
-2469 LSESCDDPEEGS
+2469 
-2481 TSSSCPPTP
+2481 
-2490 TPTLPTPSPH
+2490 
-2500 QTKPQP
+2500 PQP
-2506 DVFSLE
+2506 RVDFFALE
-2512 LRAVRVSYLLLG
+2512 LRAVRISYLLLG

-2536 KFTDLLLVPKHQDPS
+2536 KFTDLLLVPKSD
-2551 TAAILTSSS
+2551 AGVNVSS
-2560 PDQAKPGDSGLSPAP
+2560 PDPARAS
-2575 AGEDS
+2575 AGGEE
-2580 NAAEMRSV
+2580 NAELRSV
-2588 LQFMVRSMVK
+2588 LQFVVRSMVK

-2608 SVSLSD
+2608 AMVLSD
-2614 LERAQV
+2614 LERAQII
-2620 LIFKGTL
+2620 IFKGVL
-2627 NTLQEDKGTKDR
+2627 SRLHEDGSKEHKDS
-2639 KEPGHHSSSQPL
+2639 GGHSSSQPV
-2651 SKTSSS
+2651 SKSSSS
-2657 VSLYSTGSEGT
+2657 VSLYSNGSEGT
-2668 AIFGQSNGASA
+2668 AIFGQSASP
-2679 SSSTN
+2679 STN
-2684 DLAASL
+2684 DLTASL
-2690 LSALQAD
+2690 LTALQAD

-2709 LLQRMVLARF
+2709 LLQSASTETHTHTQV
-2719 PTLAGLV
+2719 TESVGE
-2726 NNPPMLHGPGPGF
+2726 N
-2739 GLATSS
+2739 
-2745 SCEGFTEQQTS
+2745 TEQ
-2756 FMEPCANSQARSRGA
+2756 
-2771 ERPQMFVPV
+2771 PQMFVPV

-2790 HIYKAMEAAG
+2790 HIYRAMEAAG
-2800 VAGEVDSRTIEVLAS
+2800 VTGEVDSRTIEVLAS
-2815 WMLEHPLTEELQMES
+2815 WMLEHPITGEGS
-2830 QPAGASTTETPS
+2830 SVGGATDTPS
-2842 PDGPETVQCPEAPTS
+2842 SEGPETVQCPESPAPLTLQES
-2857 EPNESL
+2857 REPSESL

-2892 SSLGHRTSFRRA
+2892 SGVSQRTSFRRA

-2909 NPIPPL
+2909 SPVPSL
-2915 YRQDPGV
+2915 YRQDLAV
-2922 SEWPE
+2922 AEWPE

-2933 FAAEEESELGYMDDP
+2933 FAAEDDSELGYMDDP
-2948 YHEEPYEELQ
+2948 YQEEPYEELLTP
-2958 FREFIS
+2958 EFIT
-2964 SERDTLWMVEGGEEH
+2964 SERDTLWMVEGREEH
-2979 QPHDMVQCELCNTL
+2979 PEPHEMVECELCNTL

-3017 RSTGAYVDGW
+3017 RSNGAYVDGW

-3039 LLCSTCREKYLAAN
+3039 LLCTACREKYLASN
-3053 LGEIGSKHD
+3053 LGAMSSKQD
-3062 RLKGLASDL
+3062 RARGLASDL
-3071 IGRLDSTS
+3071 IGQLDGTS
-3079 DEDWELGPLDDSD
+3079 EDEWDLGNQEDSD
-3092 PDRLTGLE
+3092 SDRLTGLE
-3100 DFGVLLRPLGLSE
+3100 DFGILLRPLGLSE
-3113 KKLVPDPIPFT
+3113 KKPVPDPIPFI
-3124 ENDPLGALVNSTSN
+3124 EHDPLGALVSGSVSGDNN
-3138 PDGSMIQKGVVS
+3138 PLYKGVVS
-3150 IDTKGLGSSGPLT
+3150 TELKSSSVPLS
-3163 LGEQAASLRDP
+3163 LGEQAASLREP
-3174 QDRLQ
+3174 QERLL
-3179 ALGRVTST
+3179 ALRRVTST
-3187 AQILLAYSMVMRA
+3187 AQILLAYSIVIRA

-3205 SSVSVCSA
+3205 TSSSVCNQ
-3213 SSGLEG
+3213 SSGLEA

-3232 CLAAAGR
+3232 CLAAGGR
-3239 VHTSVDQQGVAGGS
+3239 VHTGVGQQGMGRGS
-3253 RGCGGATESS
+3253 VSDRTG
-3263 SSAFLSFLSSAIGS
+3263 SAFLSFLSSAIGS
-3277 LVSHSPT
+3277 LVSHSPA

-3299 AATGMNLGAIS
+3299 AATGMNISAIT
-3310 DPAQRVRLTSTLKRA
+3310 DPQQRMRQSSALKGA
-3325 PQQDVTP
+3325 PQEP
-3332 LTPPTFLVTQSLV
+3332 RELTPPTFLVTQSLV
-3345 SLLTEKGIRYRYSP
+3345 SLLTEKGVRYRYNVQRSDS
-3359 ERTVTEQH
+3359 TESK
-3367 ETKGPEAGSPSAAVP
+3367 EGGSPP
-3382 PPQVGARV
+3382 PSGPPLSQAGVRV

-3400 ACALSARLTSK
+3400 ACALSARLTSR

-3424 AASERERDNP
+3424 TVSEKDNTA
-3434 IRPQTYSDMAGDL
+3434 RPQTYSDMAGDL
-3447 RKCPLKKLE
+3447 RKCPIKKLE
-3456 GHHGR
+3456 GHQNR
-3461 VTSCTWNNEQGLLA
+3461 VSSCSWNSEQGLLA
-3475 TGAQDGTV
+3475 TGSQDGTV
-3483 RLWDVNQNTADLQCT
+3483 RLWAVTPNTAELQHT
-3498 HSCSISDDRRGSEAA
+3498 HTCSISEDAQSSDGSM
-3513 GGAHLVSPVYWSS
+3513 GSHLLSAVSWSA
-3526 GGTLLAAFQNKIINI
+3526 GGTLLAAFQNKLINI
-3541 WTVNGAQGHVEAQPS
+3541 WTVNGAQAHIEAQSS

-3561 SWVQTSSPFPTQG
+3561 SWVQTSTPFLSQEACSQVSP
-3574 GIAGKD
+3574 
-3580 AQPESLLVGRLD
+3580 PESLLVGRLD
-3592 GSLCRLQVTE
+3592 GSLCWLEVTDDLRVE
-3602 DFSIESTELTR
+3602 RTELSH
-3613 CHRKE
+3613 CYRKE
-3618 SPQCVAWH
+3618 APQCLAWY
-3626 SVDKPFAVGYPDGK
+3626 SVEKPFAVGYPDGK
-3640 ILLATAESYETEQP
+3640 ILLATAESYEIEP
-3654 LLLSAFPESVSIL
+3654 PILLTAFPESVSAL

-3677 STGRSEVVKIWG
+3677 SVGRSEVVKIWG
-3689 RAGGTWI
+3689 RASGAWV
-3696 TLHSLFHTGTV
+3696 TLHSLFHMGTV

-3718 GPEPRLMMAVGSQN
+3718 GPEPRLMMAVGCQN
-3732 GLLNV
+3732 GLLYV
-3737 WTLPQGGTNV
+3737 WTLPQGGANV
-3747 SVPKFLGSSSS
+3747 SAPNFLTPSTSQDKSSA
-3758 QENNSGIKRGSAKCV
+3758 IRRGNAKCV

-3797 GGIGGLLNIW
+3797 GGIGGVLNIW
-3807 SLQDG
+3807 SLRDG
-3812 SILQTVVTG
+3812 SVLQTVVTG
-3821 LGSVVSTTWIP
+3821 MGSVVCTTWIP
-3832 NVGVAACSGRS
+3832 HIGVTACSGRS
-3843 KDALL
+3843 KDVLL
-3848 IRCTSDWISQ
+3848 IRCTPDWISQ
-3858 NHVLASCRTVLRTQG
+3858 NHILASCRSVLRSQG

-3899 YERSHVTAGDQ
+3899 YEKSHVMSGDQ
-3910 LVHSAFL
+3910 LTHSAFL
-3917 QSLASLTVGLSLE
+3917 QSLAALAVGLFLD
-3930 QYLCRPCRPPHHH
+3930 QLLCRQPRPPHHSGTG
-3943 PASLSLDHTHSCPME
+3943 PDQDGAPGSFCPSEWNWLSIY
-3958 WSWLQTFSTTVKSAE
+3958 STTVKSAE
-3973 AIARGTAFPESF
+3973 AFARGTAFPESF
-3985 TVPEFQQA
+3985 IAPEFHHS
-3993 GTTELT
+3993 GSTELT

-4005 KWSFMMDEQLMS
+4005 KWTFMMDEQLMS
-4017 WATTRPED
+4017 WATSRPED

-4030 KSQVF
+4030 KSEVY

-4047 AGTNLMV
+4047 AGTSASV
-4054 PTIAPSLSQTHQV
+4054 PTLAPSLSQTQQV

-4100 DLYTPTVI
+4100 DLYTPTII

-4120 TSCGSDGHSLALT
+4120 TSYGSDGHSLALT

-4151 GNSERQRRPKQVEA
+4151 GNSERQRRPKQIEA

-4174 ACGFKHSAVITTDG
+4174 ACGFKHSAVITADG
-4188 KLLTFGSGDSG
+4188 KLFTFGSGDSG

-4206 SNKMLP
+4206 SNKMVP
-4212 ERVTALEGYHIGQ
+4212 ERVTALDGYHIGQ
-4225 VSCGINHTLV
+4225 ASCGINHTLV
-4235 LSSDGMSVWSFG
+4235 LSSDGLSVWAFG

-4254 GTGPC
+4254 GIGPC
-4259 TVKSYPQKVE
+4259 TVKCYPQKVE
-4269 QLCNKGI
+4269 ALCNKGI
-4276 KKVGCGTQ
+4276 KKVGCGTH

-4305 LPDSLLK
+4305 LPDSMLK

-4318 VVPALEGVFVEDI
+4318 IIPALEGVFIEDI
-4331 AVGCEHVLVLSSTGD
+4331 AVGCEHILALSNTGD

-4351 CNCEGQ
+4351 CNCEAQ
-4357 LGLGHSSPVK
+4357 LGLGHSNPVK

-4372 TGLQGNNVRQI
+4372 TALQGKNIRQI
-4383 SAGRCHS
+4383 SAGRCHT
-4390 SAWTTPSPSVKA
+4390 SAWTTPALSTRA
-4402 SGASANL
+4402 SGCSGI
-4409 QLGLPQSIPP
+4409 QLGLPQSVPP

-4426 CSPDVL
+4426 CSPEVL

-4451 LLNLHPRN
+4451 LLNLDPRS
-4459 QVSSSRYSSGTAAIV
+4459 QVNASRYSSGTAAIV

-4484 KVNTLPLVRSI
+4484 KVNTLPLVRTI

-4522 PIFVQIAKQVVS
+4522 PIFVQIAKQVVN
-4534 LNPLELRLPSR
+4534 LNPTELRLPSR

-4572 ELQSGVVDLLIHT
+4572 ELQSGVVELLIHT
-4585 PNSSTD
+4585 PNSSAD

-4604 AVSEDHM
+4604 AVSDDHM

-4643 CCIPLGGPDLEE
+4643 CCIPLGAADLEE
-4655 VDLLTYRSLHGIRH
+4655 VDLLTYRSLQGILH
-4669 LDNSGI
+4669 LDSSVIN
-4675 TEDNFH
+4675 EENFT
-4681 VMIPLDSFMAHSA
+4681 VMIPLDSFVAHSA
-4694 DGKLVPVVPGG
+4694 DGTLVPVIPGG
-4705 HNISLTFSN
+4705 HYVPLTFSN
-4714 KSDYVER
+4714 RNDYVER
-4721 TLDYRL
+4721 ALQYRL

-4793 QSLEEFA
+4793 QSLEEFT